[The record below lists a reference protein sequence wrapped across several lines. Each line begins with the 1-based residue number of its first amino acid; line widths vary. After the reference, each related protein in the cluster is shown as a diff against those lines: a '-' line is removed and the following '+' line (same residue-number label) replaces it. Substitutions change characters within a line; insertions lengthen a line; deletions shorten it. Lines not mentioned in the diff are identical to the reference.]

1 MSYCDCPCAR
11 DLDHL
16 RDEVRTLEH
25 QVSQL
30 RYDLERE
37 IDDRRAAVRMLANDI
52 SDVSQ
57 AANA

>member
-1 MSYCDCPCAR
+1 MSYCDCACAR
-11 DLDHL
+11 DLDRL

-25 QVSQL
+25 QVNQL

-57 AANA
+57 AAD